1 MQKQIQGHENNEG
14 NPDAGPQGS
23 KKPTKPKKKHSGK
36 CSSGNNNSYPEDHC
50 MNTMHD
56 GSDNESIHKGG

>member
-23 KKPTKPKKKHSGK
+23 KKPTKPKK
-36 CSSGNNNSYPEDHC
+36 
-50 MNTMHD
+50 NTLA
-56 GSDNESIHKGG
+56 NAAVVTTIHTQRITA